1 MHVTFFPHFT
11 VNVFWHGN
19 EKSRALPKQ
28 AMSAK
33 SEVAPVEYSSV
44 GAAV

>member
-1 MHVTFFPHFT
+1 MHITFFPHFT
-11 VNVFWHGN
+11 VNVFLHGN

-28 AMSAK
+28 TMSAE
-33 SEVAPVEYSSV
+33 SEVAPAEYSSV